1 MGNFTNIAHD
11 DHGLSD
17 EHVEVV
23 MSHPVVAEVAHGEF
37 VRVVVPIPDGVPS
50 LPCALYG
57 PAVGDGP
64 VPESAVREVVRGNRG
79 GPSRMIG
86 LPSRPARNMVII
98 GIRGGVCFTAYG
110 TRASE
115 PSPMEPW
122 DAERKGIPEA
132 DLEAARAFWAD
143 HALARL

>member
-98 GIRGGVCFTAYG
+98 GIRGGSLLHG
-110 TRASE
+110 IRNPSQRAV
-115 PSPMEPW
+115 PHGAMGRGAQGHP
-122 DAERKGIPEA
+122 RG
-132 DLEAARAFWAD
+132 
-143 HALARL
+143 